1 MSFLPSLIQRV
12 VILVVTLGAASVGA
26 IDFSIPLPKPS
37 LPAIPTP
44 AFLSKPGK
52 KISDEELQE
61 IEAAHEKRDET
72 RPIAGDRRASQSV
85 ADDSAQTATSR
96 AGSVYNSAAATQ
108 GAETNDIDLS
118 PTFAALLP
126 YSMALGRVVCESNFS
141 FDSVQGLQAEI
152 VQLQIDLVNYLGIPE
167 TREKIVLCLFKDETS
182 YRAFIKTVFPGAP
195 QDRPALYV
203 RQGENPGVLMV
214 QKDEKMIVNI
224 RHEMTHAYLNST
236 LRHVPIWLDEGLAKY
251 FETPPGERGFRN
263 PYLKIA
269 EENMSGFFS
278 SPPSLARLEKL
289 TRVDEMRAREYRES
303 WSWVHFLIH
312 YSRDTHYL
320 LVRYLSTLRKERQAG
335 ISTEEAYKA
344 QKKAPMKKLLDENI
358 EGYNKKYVEH
368 FKNWDKR
375 RDSYENARVERGTR

>member
-1 MSFLPSLIQRV
+1 MSFLPSLIRRG
-12 VILVVTLGAASVGA
+12 VILVATLCATTVGA

-52 KISDEELQE
+52 KISEEELQE
-61 IEAAHEKRDET
+61 IEKAHETRDET
-72 RPIAGDRRASQSV
+72 RPIAYEKRPSRA
-85 ADDSAQTATSR
+85 ADARSASAPPR
-96 AGSVYNSAAATQ
+96 AGSAYNPTTATQ
-108 GAETNDIDLS
+108 VPATDEIDLS
-118 PTFAALLP
+118 PTFSSLLP
-126 YSMALGRVVCESNFS
+126 YSMALGHVVCESNFP

-167 TREKIVLCLFKDETS
+167 TREKIVLCLFKDGTS
-182 YRAFIKTVFPGAP
+182 YRAFVKTVFPGAP

-263 PYLKIA
+263 PYLKVA
-269 EENMSGFFS
+269 EENISGFFS

-289 TRVDEMRAREYRES
+289 TRVDEMHAREYRES

-320 LVRYLSTLRKERQAG
+320 LVRYLATLRKERQAG

-344 QKKAPMKKLLDENI
+344 QKKTPMKRLLDENL

-375 RDSYENARVERGTR
+375 RDSYENARIERGTR